1 MNRVR
6 TARLTAALTVFV
18 CTAAHAQSVSNPKA
32 SYIDISQRHEQ
43 LAQNKD
49 PRTAHAITALQSC
62 IKLPV
67 APAPTGRIVIPQRY
81 FSGGHG
87 PVNPEEEKVTVF
99 YHRFEERVTAGMNQ
113 WLVTANP
120 AEAQCAQQQ
129 IDLWAQAGTLLD
141 YDPKQSQQAWF
152 QIEWTISAAAIS
164 ESVLLSEPSLD
175 TAPYKDMVKRDIQ
188 WMNKVAHRTVDFDKA
203 GTQTNNHHYWRGLAA
218 TAVGVISS
226 DNDLFTWGIGV
237 YKQAIDEIDSRGAF
251 PQEMARH
258 ERAIHYQSF
267 ALQPLIPLAE
277 FAERQHVPLYQY
289 RSPTGRTVIDA
300 VNFFGAALA
309 DPAIIKAYTPDAQL
323 LKGEGPDFFAFAE
336 FYSHHVPPRRSPPPS
351 SKVSRSPPSRPASAA
366 APPSSP
372 ATHQPPQRI
381 NKPSPPHTFDPRN
394 PRLRW
399 HV

>member
-1 MNRVR
+1 MNRIR
-6 TARLTAALTVFV
+6 ATWLTAALTVFV
-18 CTAAHAQSVSNPKA
+18 FTIAPAQSVSNPKA
-32 SYIDISQRHEQ
+32 SYIDIHQRQQQ
-43 LAQNKD
+43 LSQNKD
-49 PRTAHAITALQSC
+49 PRTAHAITALNSC

-67 APAPTGRIVIPQRY
+67 APAPTGRIIIPSRY
-81 FSGGHG
+81 LSGGHG
-87 PVNPEEEKVTVF
+87 PINPEEEKVTVF
-99 YHRFEERVTAGMNQ
+99 YHHFEERVTAGMNQ

-129 IDLWAQAGTLLD
+129 IDLWAQAATLLD

-164 ESVLLSEPSLD
+164 ESVLVNEPSLD
-175 TAPYKDMVKRDIQ
+175 LAMVKRDIQ

-226 DNDLFTWGIGV
+226 DNDLFSWGVGV
-237 YKQAIDEIDSRGAF
+237 YKQAIKEIDSRGAF

-277 FAERQHVPLYQY
+277 FAERQHVSLYQY

-300 VNFFGAALA
+300 VNFFGAAMA
-309 DPAIIKAYTPDAQL
+309 DPGIIKAYTPDAQL
-323 LKGEGPDFFAFAE
+323 LEGEGPDFFAFAE
-336 FYSHHVPPRRSPPPS
+336 FYSHHVAPAQI
-351 SKVSRSPPSRPASAA
+351 PASILKGLEK
-366 APPSSP
+366 PTFSTRIGGSTTVIDGY
-372 ATHQPPQRI
+372 TH
-381 NKPSPPHTFDPRN
+381 
-394 PRLRW
+394 
-399 HV
+399 